1 MSDDIQI
8 DIGKSA
14 DTEEQSNTTSS
25 SSGGGTRRSPI
36 SVQEEYGTSFYGTD
50 TECKQC
56 DTRAVGVLIM
66 PDKIVP
72 ESAVC
77 RSVPLCRNHR
87 DQTMDQFGTAWTAS
101 EFRRFVD
108 A

>member
-8 DIGKSA
+8 DIEKSA
-14 DTEEQSNTTSS
+14 SDDEQSGSTGN
-25 SSGGGTRRSPI
+25 SGGGNTRRSAI
-36 SVQEEYGTSFYGTD
+36 SVQEEYGTSFYGAD
-50 TECKQC
+50 TECKKC

-101 EFRRFVD
+101 EFLRFVD